1 MEDNGKRANN
11 QSLHPDMFLL
21 QTYLEKNNHRLWT
34 FIAFFLVYLFILVEN
49 LILIMLIVRER
60 QLHKP
65 VYIFL
70 CNLATI
76 DIVGSSA
83 TVPRALYSL
92 VVTNVISF
100 PICVVQVFFLHFYA
114 TFQVYLF
121 ALMAIDR
128 YVAIH
133 YPLRY
138 NVLITNSRAHK
149 VNVLVI
155 SSAILIVLGFVFLL
169 LPLTFCE
176 QKLLPNSFCSHVG
189 LFKLAC
195 DDTTF
200 NSVYGTII
208 TLLNTGV
215 SLIIIAWS
223 YACILWICL
232 RQRQHSDSIN
242 KALHTCVTHFI
253 CLLAFFIPGIFY
265 IIFLRIGKN
274 YSISNYLQAIFDLM
288 LFVMP
293 SFCNPLIYGLRMM
306 EIRQVFSIMFGKCFS
321 CRR

>member
-34 FIAFFLVYLFILVEN
+34 FIAFFLIYLFILVEN
-49 LILIMLIVRER
+49 LTLIMLIIMER

-70 CNLATI
+70 
-76 DIVGSSA
+76 SA

-100 PICVVQVFFLHFYA
+100 PICVVQVFFLHFY
-114 TFQVYLF
+114 TIFQTDLF

-138 NVLITNSRAHK
+138 NVLITNSRVHK

-155 SSAILIVLGFVFLL
+155 SSAILMVLGFVFLL

-189 LFKLAC
+189 LFTLAC
-195 DDTTF
+195 DDTTY

-208 TLLNTGV
+208 SVVNIGV

-223 YACILWICL
+223 YAFILWICL

-242 KALHTCVTHFI
+242 KALHTCVTHVI
-253 CLLAFFIPGIFY
+253 CLLAFFMPGVFY

-306 EIRQVFSIMFGKCFS
+306 EIRQLHSFNLTTIQSIEKHVSKYRHCG
-321 CRR
+321 